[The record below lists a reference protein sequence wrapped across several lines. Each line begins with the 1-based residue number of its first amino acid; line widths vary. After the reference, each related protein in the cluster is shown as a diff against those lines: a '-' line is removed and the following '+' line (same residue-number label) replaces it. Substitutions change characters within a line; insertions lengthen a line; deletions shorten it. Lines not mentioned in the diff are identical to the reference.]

1 MSFLAGFAEVDYTPA
16 PGLAVIGQHHK
27 RIAERTR
34 DPLMANAVAMRSGDE
49 TVVIVSND
57 ICMVL
62 PDFVAAT
69 QESFA
74 ERTGL
79 PAEKLLIH
87 ATHSHV
93 APATI
98 SGFWGD
104 MDPGFMDALQDS
116 IVSAAQ
122 TALERMEP
130 VAPFSGTGT
139 LDNLNWNRMSMYDDG
154 TSVMHGSADKP
165 GFIGTEGARDPNV
178 GVIFFRSIRDRN
190 APDDQGKILGVIANF
205 GTHPNC
211 VENELYY
218 SADIPG
224 EVRRLLKATLG
235 SDTGVVYL
243 TGAAGNV
250 ASVIRESGRTE
261 QPWMGE
267 QGLLRSGLY
276 LTGEISK
283 TIAQAIEPIES
294 PSLSVKRTVLQIP
307 IRPYPAPGDKCYPNS
322 WGGES
327 ETFYRECEADWPR
340 KMREESPVEIR
351 VNVVRIGDTVI
362 CTNPGELYSEFALEI
377 REAAPAR
384 VTLISQLTDG
394 FCGYIPTP
402 MAFTRGGYTTWP
414 CITSKLS
421 PEAGDMIVQA
431 TKETLAAEHV

>member
-1 MSFLAGFAEVDYTPA
+1 MSDFLAGFAEVDYTPA

-27 RIAERTR
+27 RIAERAR
-34 DPLMANAVAMRSGDE
+34 DPLLANAVAMRSGDE

-62 PDFVAAT
+62 PDFVAST
-69 QESFA
+69 QEAFA
-74 ERTGL
+74 LRTGL

-104 MDPGFMDALQDS
+104 VDQAFMEAFQES
-116 IVSAAQ
+116 IVNAAQ
-122 TALERMEP
+122 TALSRLEP
-130 VAPFSGTGT
+130 VTAFSGSEK
-139 LDNLNWNRMSMYDDG
+139 LDCLNWNRMSMYSDG
-154 TSVMHGSADKP
+154 TSVMHGSADRE
-165 GFIGTEGARDPNV
+165 GFIGTEGIRDPNL
-178 GVIFFRSIRDRN
+178 GVIFFRN
-190 APDDQGKILGVIANF
+190 AEGKIIGVIANF

-224 EVRRLLKATLG
+224 EVRRLLKAMLG
-235 SDTGVVYL
+235 GGTGVVYL

-250 ASVIRESGRTE
+250 APIIREPGRTE

-276 LTGEISK
+276 VTGEIGK
-283 TIAQAIEPIES
+283 IIAQAIEPIES
-294 PSLSVKRTVLQIP
+294 PNLSVGHTALQIP
-307 IRPYPAPGDKCYPNS
+307 IRPYPPKGDKCYPNS

-327 ETFYRECEADWPR
+327 EVFYRECEADWPR

-362 CTNPGELYSEFALEI
+362 CTNPGEIYSDFALQI
-377 REAAPAR
+377 RESAPAR

-402 MAFTRGGYTTWP
+402 AAFTRGGYTTWP

-421 PEAGDMIVQA
+421 PDAGGMIVEE
-431 TKETLAAEHV
+431 TKKLLAAGRV

>member
-1 MSFLAGFAEVDYTPA
+1 MSEFLAGFAEVDYTPA

-34 DPLMANAVAMRSGDE
+34 DPLLANAVAMRSGDE

-62 PDFVAAT
+62 PDFVAST
-69 QESFA
+69 QEAFA
-74 ERTGL
+74 RRTGL

-98 SGFWGD
+98 SGFWGEVD
-104 MDPGFMDALQDS
+104 MAFMEVFRES

-122 TALERMEP
+122 TALARLEP
-130 VAPFSGTGT
+130 VMAFSGSGK
-139 LDNLNWNRMSMYDDG
+139 LDCLNWNRMSMYSDG
-154 TSVMHGSADKP
+154 TSAMHGSADKA
-165 GFIGTEGARDPNV
+165 GFIGTEGTRDPNL
-178 GVIFFRSIRDRN
+178 GVIFFCN
-190 APDDQGKILGVIANF
+190 AEGKILGVIANF

-224 EVRRLLKATLG
+224 EVRRLLKAMLG
-235 SDTGVVYL
+235 GDTGVVYL

-250 ASVIRESGRTE
+250 APIIREAGRTE

-267 QGLLRSGLY
+267 QGLVRSGLY
-276 LTGEISK
+276 VAGEIGK
-283 TIAQAIEPIES
+283 VIAQANKPIES
-294 PSLSVKRTVLQIP
+294 PDLSVKRTALQIP

-327 ETFYRECEADWPR
+327 EVFYRECEADWPR
-340 KMREESPVEIR
+340 KMQEESPVEIR

-362 CTNPGELYSEFALEI
+362 CTNPGEIYSDFALQI
-377 REAAPAR
+377 RESAPAR

-402 MAFTRGGYTTWP
+402 AAFTRGGYTTWP

-421 PEAGDMIVQA
+421 PDAGGMIVEA
-431 TKETLAAEHV
+431 TKKLLARTT

>member
-1 MSFLAGFAEVDYTPA
+1 MSEFLAGFAEVDYTPA

-27 RIAERTR
+27 RIAERAR
-34 DPLMANAVAMRSGDE
+34 DPLLANAVAMRSGDE

-62 PDFVAAT
+62 PDFVAST
-69 QESFA
+69 QEAFA
-74 ERTGL
+74 HKTGL

-104 MDPGFMDALQDS
+104 VAPAFMESFRES
-116 IVSAAQ
+116 IIGAAQ
-122 TALERMEP
+122 TALSRLEP
-130 VAPFSGTGT
+130 VTAFSGTGK
-139 LDNLNWNRMSMYDDG
+139 LDCLNWNRMTMYSDG

-165 GFIGTEGARDPNV
+165 GFIGTEGTRDPNL
-178 GVIFFRSIRDRN
+178 GVIFFRN
-190 APDDQGKILGVIANF
+190 AEGKIIGVIANF

-224 EVRRLLKATLG
+224 EVRRLLKAMLG

-250 ASVIRESGRTE
+250 APIIREPGRTE

-276 LTGEISK
+276 LTGGISSL
-283 TIAQAIEPIES
+283 IAKAIEPIES
-294 PSLSVKRTVLQIP
+294 PSLSVKHTALRIP

-327 ETFYRECEADWPR
+327 EVFYRECEADWPR
-340 KMREESPVEIR
+340 KMREESPVEVR

-362 CTNPGELYSEFALEI
+362 CTNPGEIYSDFALQI
-377 REAAPAR
+377 RESAPAR

-402 MAFTRGGYTTWP
+402 AAFTRGGYTTWP

-421 PEAGDMIVQA
+421 PEAGGIIVEA
-431 TKETLAAEHV
+431 TKKMLAQTLGA

>member
-1 MSFLAGFAEVDYTPA
+1 MSDFLAGFAEVDYTPA
-16 PGLAVIGQHHK
+16 PGLAVCGQHHT
-27 RIAERTR
+27 RIATRTR
-34 DPLMANAVAMRSGDE
+34 DPLMANAVAMRRGDS

-57 ICMVL
+57 ICLLL
-62 PDFVAAT
+62 PDFVDSV
-69 QESFA
+69 QRSFA

-79 PAEKLLIH
+79 PAGRLLIH

-93 APATI
+93 APNTI
-98 SGFWGD
+98 PNFWGEV
-104 MDPGFMDALQDS
+104 DPGFMETFRES
-116 IVSAAQ
+116 IVSAAA
-122 TALERMEP
+122 TAVARLEP
-130 VAPFSGTGT
+130 VTVFSGIGQ

-154 TSVMHGSADKP
+154 TSAMHGSADKP
-165 GFIGTEGARDPNV
+165 GFIGTEGTRDPNL
-178 GVIFFRSIRDRN
+178 GVIFCRN
-190 APDDQGKILGVIANF
+190 KDGRITGVIANF

-211 VENELYY
+211 VENECYY

-224 EVRRLLKATLG
+224 EVRRLVKAMLG

-250 ASVIRESGRTE
+250 APIIREPGRTM

-267 QGLLRSGLY
+267 DGLHRSGLY
-276 LTGEISK
+276 LSGEISK
-283 TIAQAIEPIES
+283 IIAQAVEPIES
-294 PSLSVKRTVLQIP
+294 PDLTVGHTDLHIP
-307 IRPYPAPGDKCYPNS
+307 IRPYPAKDDNCYPNS

-327 ETFYRECEADWPR
+327 ETFYRQCEADWPR

-362 CTNPGELYSEFALEI
+362 CTNPGEIYSDFALQI
-377 REAAPAR
+377 RELSPAR

-402 MAFTRGGYTTWP
+402 AAFTRGGYTTWP

-421 PEAGDMIVQA
+421 PDAGGMIVEA
-431 TKETLAAEHV
+431 TKELLEL

>member
-1 MSFLAGFAEVDYTPA
+1 MTDFLAGFAEVDFTPA

-34 DPLMANAVAMRSGDE
+34 DPLMSNAVAMRSGDL

-57 ICMVL
+57 ICLLL
-62 PDFVAAT
+62 PDFVNSA
-69 QESFA
+69 QQCFA

-79 PAEKLLIH
+79 SAGRLLIH
-87 ATHSHV
+87 ATHTHV

-104 MDPGFMDALQDS
+104 MDPSFMETLRES
-116 IVSAAQ
+116 IVGAAQ
-122 TALERMEP
+122 TALARLEP
-130 VAPFSGTGT
+130 VTVFSGSAK

-165 GFIGTEGARDPNV
+165 GFIGTEGTRDPNL
-178 GVIFFRSIRDRN
+178 GVIFCRN
-190 APDDQGKILGVIANF
+190 AEGRITGVIANF

-211 VENELYY
+211 VENECYY

-224 EVRRLLKATLG
+224 EVRRLVKVMLG

-250 ASVIRESGRTE
+250 APIIREPGRTVR
-261 QPWMGE
+261 PWMGE
-267 QGLLRSGLY
+267 EGLHRSGLY
-276 LTGEISK
+276 LAGEISK
-283 TIAQAIEPIES
+283 IIAQAVEPIES
-294 PSLSVKRTVLQIP
+294 RAFSVGRTDLHIP

-362 CTNPGELYSEFALEI
+362 CTNPGEIYSDFALQI
-377 REAAPAR
+377 REISPAR

-402 MAFTRGGYTTWP
+402 AAFTRGGYTTWP

-421 PEAGDMIVQA
+421 PDAGGMIVEA
-431 TKETLAAEHV
+431 TKALLRV

>member
-1 MSFLAGFAEVDYTPA
+1 MSEFLAGFAEVDYTPA

-27 RIAERTR
+27 RIAERAR
-34 DPLMANAVAMRSGDE
+34 DPLLANAVAMRSGDE

-62 PDFVAAT
+62 PDFVAST
-69 QESFA
+69 QEAFA
-74 ERTGL
+74 HKTGL

-104 MDPGFMDALQDS
+104 VAPAFMESFRES
-116 IVSAAQ
+116 IIGAAQ
-122 TALERMEP
+122 TALSRLEP
-130 VAPFSGTGT
+130 VTAFSGTGK
-139 LDNLNWNRMSMYDDG
+139 LDCLNWNRMTMYSDG

-165 GFIGTEGARDPNV
+165 GFMGTEGTRDPNL
-178 GVIFFRSIRDRN
+178 GVIFFRN
-190 APDDQGKILGVIANF
+190 AEGKIIGVIANF

-224 EVRRLLKATLG
+224 EVRRLLKAMLG

-250 ASVIRESGRTE
+250 APIIREPGRTE

-276 LTGEISK
+276 LTGGISSL
-283 TIAQAIEPIES
+283 IAQAIEPIES
-294 PSLSVKRTVLQIP
+294 PSLSVKHTALRIP

-327 ETFYRECEADWPR
+327 EVFYRECEADWPR
-340 KMREESPVEIR
+340 KMREESPVEVR

-362 CTNPGELYSEFALEI
+362 CTNPGEIYSDFALQI
-377 REAAPAR
+377 RESAPAR

-402 MAFTRGGYTTWP
+402 AAFTRGGYTTWP

-421 PEAGDMIVQA
+421 PEAGGIIVEA
-431 TKETLAAEHV
+431 TKKMLAQTLGA